1 MGRVESETAPGSGD
15 EAADA
20 TRGSAIKLL
29 AEILSR
35 LLTLATTVLIARGL
49 GGLSGFGAFGKLW
62 ALAPLVAELAELG
75 LHATASRALV
85 AGTLSWRSLVRARL
99 VLLAG
104 LGILALAT
112 LPAQPALEARGPSW
126 LDVRVLVVLVL
137 YFALAGWGEFIGVAL
152 RCRRARVQEAVLL
165 FVLRLGGLVLTA
177 LVLWA
182 GAALAGIAWALALSP
197 LPALVLGTWLLREHP
212 ATVPA
217 PDAAVG
223 RVLREAAPLAL
234 YAGLLLLT
242 PRVELLVLSFVR
254 EGREVG
260 LFLTALTLFWPLSLV
275 PSAVAAGA
283 MPALTREALA
293 GRGPVRRRTA
303 ATLAL
308 LAVPAAVGLA
318 LVSPALV
325 PLVFGD
331 VFAPAALSLRIL
343 AAALVPMFLNALVA
357 WALIAAGRAT
367 VPARLMAVRVASAF
381 LLAAFLVPRFGA
393 VGAAIGL
400 VAAELL
406 LLLLGARAVAA
417 GGFAVPVARPIA
429 LALVASVPMT
439 LVVWGVRDSLLGAV
453 ALGVLTYA
461 ATLAAA
467 WALAPGPARELVG
480 TWPGAGDLGLG
491 GRREQP

>member
-1 MGRVESETAPGSGD
+1 MGRVDSEAAPVSGD

-29 AEILSR
+29 AEVLSR
-35 LLTLATTVLIARGL
+35 LLTFATTVLIARGL

-62 ALAPLVAELAELG
+62 AFAPLVAELAELG

-104 LGILALAT
+104 LGALALAA
-112 LPAQPALEARGPSW
+112 LPAAPLLEGRG
-126 LDVRVLVVLVL
+126 LDVRILVLLVL
-137 YFALAGWGEFIGVAL
+137 YFALSGWGEFLGVAL

-165 FVLRLGGLVLTA
+165 FVLRLGGLGLTA
-177 LVLWA
+177 LALWA
-182 GAALAGIAWALALSP
+182 GTALAGVAGALALSP
-197 LPALVLGTWLLREHP
+197 LPALALGTWLLREHP
-212 ATVPA
+212 ALSPA
-217 PDAAVG
+217 PDVRVF
-223 RVLREAAPLAL
+223 RVLREAAPLAV
-234 YAGLLLLT
+234 YAGLLLLP

-254 EGREVG
+254 GDREVG

-293 GRGPVRRRTA
+293 ERGPVRRRTA
-303 ATLAL
+303 STLAL

-325 PLVFGD
+325 ALLFGGD
-331 VFAPAALSLRIL
+331 FAPAALPLRIL
-343 AAALVPMFLNALVA
+343 AIALVPMFLNALLA

-367 VPARLMAVRVASAF
+367 LPPRLMAVRIVSAF

-393 VGAAIGL
+393 VGAAVGL

-406 LLLLGARAVAA
+406 LLAVGARAAA
-417 GGFAVPVARPIA
+417 AAGFAVPVARPTA
-429 LALVASVPMT
+429 LALVASVPMA
-439 LVVWGVRDSLLGAV
+439 LVVWGARSSLVGAV
-453 ALGVLTYA
+453 VLGVLTYA

-480 TWPGAGDLGLG
+480 TWPGGGTRGLG
-491 GRREQP
+491 GGTEP